1 MSLPW
6 ACSLASDLEHDNPI
20 VGLAPSFPLA
30 LGMGQTSKDLFP
42 NSLTGNS
49 VPDLIVS
56 THHQMWLLFQSDS
69 SGSSLGFKA
78 SYEGNCFQGTWQ
90 GSAREEETWI
100 FICKG

>member
-6 ACSLASDLEHDNPI
+6 ACGLTPDLEHDSPI
-20 VGLAPSFPLA
+20 VGLAPLLSLA
-30 LGMGQTSKDLFP
+30 LGMGQTSKDLSP
-42 NSLTGNS
+42 NSLTGTS

-90 GSAREEETWI
+90 GPAREEETGL

>member
-6 ACSLASDLEHDNPI
+6 ACGLAPDLERDISI
-20 VGLAPSFPLA
+20 VGLAHSFPLA
-30 LGMGQTSKDLFP
+30 LGMGQTTKDLFP
-42 NSLTGNS
+42 NSLTGTS

-78 SYEGNCFQGTWQ
+78 SYEGNCYQGTWQ
-90 GSAREEETWI
+90 GSVRKEGTEL
-100 FICKG
+100 ICKG